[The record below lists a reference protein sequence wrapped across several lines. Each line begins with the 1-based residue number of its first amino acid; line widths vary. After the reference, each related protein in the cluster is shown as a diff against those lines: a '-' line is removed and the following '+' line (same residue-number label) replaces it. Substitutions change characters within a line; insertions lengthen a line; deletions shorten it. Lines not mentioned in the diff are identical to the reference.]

1 MLLPLLS
8 LTLPGVQPCMRPLA
22 PHLVEPLPRPSSQP
36 VTENPSELPTPGKGA
51 NTRYPRNFTF
61 NAFWQ
66 SRYLRL
72 SLVSRGPYFPTG
84 GGGNVQQLHKHFGQ
98 LELWAGSCHQG
109 WGGSRLANTALDPWW
124 PPLHLVGQPHWPV
137 DPLQS
142 QFQDLSQ
149 QVSHKLIAGKAQ
161 TPSWGIWPAV
171 TTLNYHHC
179 IVFKQK
185 NLFSG
190 ESPLPE
196 AQTRLTPISAVAGGR
211 LPWDAYN
218 NGGEWINSVF
228 HLGSSLVRW
237 MSGGRRV
244 NFLGSSDLFWNK
256 NIIIRW
262 VSSTPRTI
270 SGVKKHSST
279 PGMEELISQ
288 FL

>member
-1 MLLPLLS
+1 MLDI
-8 LTLPGVQPCMRPLA
+8 
-22 PHLVEPLPRPSSQP
+22 
-36 VTENPSELPTPGKGA
+36 
-51 NTRYPRNFTF
+51 RYPRNFTF

-149 QVSHKLIAGKAQ
+149 QVKATNSLQAKHKHPTGESDRLSL
-161 TPSWGIWPAV
+161 P
-171 TTLNYHHC
+171 LNHHHC

-185 NLFSG
+185 TFSAG
-190 ESPLPE
+190 RVLC
-196 AQTRLTPISAVAGGR
+196 QRLRLDWHPS
-211 LPWDAYN
+211 LPWREAGSHGMLITT
-218 NGGEWINSVF
+218 GGS
-228 HLGSSLVRW
+228 GSTR
-237 MSGGRRV
+237 
-244 NFLGSSDLFWNK
+244 
-256 NIIIRW
+256 
-262 VSSTPRTI
+262 SSTLAP
-270 SGVKKHSST
+270 
-279 PGMEELISQ
+279 PW
-288 FL
+288 